1 MTYKITT
8 ALSKLIIFLFFI
20 VNYVNASDEFE
31 LLIGTVDEQA
41 LTSYEL
47 NQRIKILINTLQL
60 EDNIGN
66 RDKVRESAL
75 EKLIEDKLKISEAK
89 KLEIT
94 ISDSEL
100 DLFLS
105 NIFKFPV
112 EKKIEFSNFLNDQGI
127 DEDIVREQA
136 RAELLWNKIINQRF
150 AGFITVSELEINE
163 EKKIYENNIG
173 SMQFNFSEI
182 SVNKN
187 ESKKNALKKIQ
198 QIKQLLD
205 QDTKFSTVA
214 SRFSDSPTRLQ
225 GGVLGWIF
233 SSQLDNLTRVSL
245 EDMLVGQTSK
255 IIEMENNYKI
265 IKLNNKRI
273 YGQKGNKEYDI
284 INFSSPK
291 NNDNFI
297 KFMNLITDCSQD
309 FKSLEFSEKINFDKI
324 EKIEISDFSNE
335 IQKNLNQKTV
345 GEKTKIFNKNN
356 NQYFFL
362 ICNIFGTEIE
372 KIDEKIIE
380 NNIYSRKIRQLSR
393 THLNKIKKIAN
404 INIGIE

>member
-8 ALSKLIIFLFFI
+8 ALSKLIIFLFFV
-20 VNYVNASDEFE
+20 VNDVNASDEFE

-105 NIFKFPV
+105 NVFKFPV

-163 EKKIYENNIG
+163 EKKIYDNNIG
-173 SMQFNFSEI
+173 SVQFNFSEI
-182 SVNKN
+182 LVNKD
-187 ESKKNALKKIQ
+187 ESKKDALKKIQ

-225 GGVLGWIF
+225 GGVLGWVF

-245 EDMLVGQTSK
+245 ENMLVGQTSK

-324 EKIEISDFSNE
+324 EKIEISDFSDE

-345 GEKTKIFNKNN
+345 GEKTIIFNIYI

-362 ICNIFGTEIE
+362 ICIIFGTEIE

>member
-1 MTYKITT
+1 
-8 ALSKLIIFLFFI
+8 
-20 VNYVNASDEFE
+20 
-31 LLIGTVDEQA
+31 
-41 LTSYEL
+41 
-47 NQRIKILINTLQL
+47 
-60 EDNIGN
+60 
-66 RDKVRESAL
+66 
-75 EKLIEDKLKISEAK
+75 
-89 KLEIT
+89 
-94 ISDSEL
+94 
-100 DLFLS
+100 
-105 NIFKFPV
+105 
-112 EKKIEFSNFLNDQGI
+112 
-127 DEDIVREQA
+127 
-136 RAELLWNKIINQRF
+136 
-150 AGFITVSELEINE
+150 
-163 EKKIYENNIG
+163 
-173 SMQFNFSEI
+173 
-182 SVNKN
+182 
-187 ESKKNALKKIQ
+187 
-198 QIKQLLD
+198 
-205 QDTKFSTVA
+205 
-214 SRFSDSPTRLQ
+214 
-225 GGVLGWIF
+225 
-233 SSQLDNLTRVSL
+233 
-245 EDMLVGQTSK
+245 MLVGQKSK

>member
-105 NIFKFPV
+105 KVFKFPV

-182 SVNKN
+182 LVNKN

-324 EKIEISDFSNE
+324 EKIEISDFSDE

>member
-1 MTYKITT
+1 MTYKITN
-8 ALSKLIIFLFFI
+8 AISKLTIFLFFI
-20 VNYVNASDEFE
+20 ANYVNANDEFE

-66 RDKVRESAL
+66 RDKVREIAL

-105 NIFKFPV
+105 NVFKFPV
-112 EKKIEFSNFLNDQGI
+112 EKKIEFSNFLNDEGI
-127 DEDIVREQA
+127 DEDVVREQA

-163 EKKIYENNIG
+163 EKKIYDNNIG
-173 SMQFNFSEI
+173 SVQFNFSEI
-182 SVNKN
+182 LVNKN
-187 ESKKNALKKIQ
+187 ESKKDALKKIQ
-198 QIKQLLD
+198 QIEQLLD
-205 QDTKFSTVA
+205 QNTKFSSVA
-214 SRFSDSPTRLQ
+214 SKFSDSPTRLQ
-225 GGVLGWIF
+225 GGVLGWVF
-233 SSQLDNLTRVSL
+233 SSQLDNLTRESL
-245 EDMLVGQTSK
+245 ENMLLGQTSK

-273 YGQKGNKEYDI
+273 YGQKKNKEYDI

-297 KFMNLITDCSQD
+297 KFMNIITDCSQD
-309 FKSLEFSEKINFDKI
+309 FNSLEFSEKINFDKI
-324 EKIEISDFSNE
+324 EKIEISDFSDE
-335 IQKNLNQKTV
+335 IQKDMNEKTV

-380 NNIYSRKIRQLSR
+380 NNIYTRKIRQLSR